1 MTAPTNSNVAL
12 AQLKLE
18 QLGFVQAIGWQQTI
32 DGGQIARWRRDD
44 LLATLLL
51 EGRRLTIAFTDR
63 TSFTIPCTVPVGAKR
78 TAEALGVAGVV
89 CQFKP
94 EGVWP

>member
-1 MTAPTNSNVAL
+1 MTPPTNSNCLL

-32 DGGQIARWRRDD
+32 DGGQIARWRKDD
-44 LLATLLL
+44 ILVTMLL
-51 EGRRLTIAFTDR
+51 EGRRLTIAVTDR
-63 TSFTIPCTVPVGAKR
+63 TSFTIPCKVPTGAKR
-78 TAEALGVAGVV
+78 IAEALLGTGVV

>member
-1 MTAPTNSNVAL
+1 MTPPTNSNTQVATL
-12 AQLKLE
+12 RLE

-32 DGGQIARWRRDD
+32 DGGQIARWRRGD
-44 LLATLLL
+44 LLATMLL
-51 EGRRLTIAFTDR
+51 EGRRLTVAL
-63 TSFTIPCTVPVGAKR
+63 TSASDHTIPCKAPAVAR
-78 TAEALGVAGVV
+78 DIARALVTAGVV